1 MIIKRY
7 ILILN
12 HKYCNKIK
20 KLSRLNK
27 FLTIKMTTKF
37 LLINKKIEIYRE
49 ELKNVKSKFINIK
62 TLQIMDSKEIISYLL
77 KVNELQKSGVQLE
90 LIEDVTGLNNLVF
103 QIEEAKFNKITG
115 KKNMICQKKIYY
127 KYFFDEL
134 KCISLIDSK
143 SKKSLLL

>member
-1 MIIKRY
+1 
-7 ILILN
+7 
-12 HKYCNKIK
+12 
-20 KLSRLNK
+20 
-27 FLTIKMTTKF
+27 
-37 LLINKKIEIYRE
+37 
-49 ELKNVKSKFINIK
+49 
-62 TLQIMDSKEIISYLL
+62 MDSKEIISYLS

-90 LIEDVTGLNNLVF
+90 LIEDITGLNNLVF